1 MKILII
7 NANTSDVMTQGIDK
21 VAKKYA
27 RPDTEIVTTC
37 SREGPRSLETKY
49 EYELVAPSIL
59 EKVIEGNRKNFDAII
74 PACYGDPGLI
84 AAKEISDVP
93 VYGIAETS
101 MHMACMLGHKFSVV
115 TVIDRARPNLE
126 NIIRQLGLESRCASI
141 RATKLSVLELQK
153 DPSLTGKIL
162 TEAGRQAVQE
172 DGAEVLCLG
181 CTGMAE
187 HDKTME
193 KELGVPV
200 LDGVVCAVKMAEGMF
215 DYGVRQSKVN
225 AFAKPGPKEWVGMEL
240 FAEAVKEGK

>member
-7 NANTSDVMTQGIDK
+7 NANTSDVMTQGIDT

-49 EYELVAPSIL
+49 EYELVASSIL

-101 MHMACMLGHKFSVV
+101 MHMACMLGPAQS
-115 TVIDRARPNLE
+115 
-126 NIIRQLGLESRCASI
+126 
-141 RATKLSVLELQK
+141 
-153 DPSLTGKIL
+153 GKHH
-162 TEAGRQAVQE
+162 QAVGPGIQVRLHQGDE
-172 DGAEVLCLG
+172 TLG
-181 CTGMAE
+181 PGT
-187 HDKTME
+187 
-193 KELGVPV
+193 
-200 LDGVVCAVKMAEGMF
+200 AEGSEPHGKDLDRSRPTGCSGRWGRGALSWMHG
-215 DYGVRQSKVN
+215 YGR
-225 AFAKPGPKEWVGMEL
+225 A
-240 FAEAVKEGK
+240 